1 MLKKL
6 FLKIVN
12 KKKIKNFDFSKTES
26 VLFRVGDRIGDSVI
40 ITSALNQLKQAFP
53 NIKLGYF
60 VSKHNEFIFKNSPL
74 NIVCIKGFWDCL
86 KNRKKWQV
94 IINMEPSF
102 TSKQLLQYFLLV
114 PQYTIAFPKT
124 YKKYYNKDTVI
135 TDLYIE
141 QVCHFSKILSLTPF
155 KKFVEKIPV
164 SYVLPEIPK
173 ENINEAL
180 SLWNKK
186 IKILVCPKGAYRK
199 IDSDILYKAIA
210 ALPKEILTDC
220 HFLISLTKNTEE
232 YKILQNIKNGTITFA
247 PPTNIQTFTDLIK
260 SADIVLSVDS
270 APVHLAVACN
280 KYLIALFLNYKDNL
294 SCFAPEINEKTTVIK
309 TKKEYFTNEPIFK
322 DFDIASITKTLEKY
336 INIVKNPTC

>member
-12 KKKIKNFDFSKTES
+12 KKKTENFDFSKTES

-40 ITSALNQLKQAFP
+40 ITSVLNQLKQAFP

-74 NIVCIKGFWDCL
+74 NIVCIKGFWGCL

-94 IINMEPSF
+94 IINMEPAF
-102 TSKQLLQYFLLV
+102 TSKQLFQYFLLA
-114 PQYTIAFPKT
+114 PQYTIAFPKV

-141 QVCHFSKILSLTPF
+141 QFCHFSKILSLTPF
-155 KKFVEKIPV
+155 KKFVENIPV
-164 SYVLPEIPK
+164 SYVLPEIPQK
-173 ENINEAL
+173 NINEAS

-186 IKILVCPKGAYRK
+186 VKILVCPKGAFRE
-199 IDSDILYKAIA
+199 IDPEVLYKAIA
-210 ALPKEILTDC
+210 ALPKEILAQC
-220 HFLISLTKNTEE
+220 HFLISLTKNAEE
-232 YKILQNIKNGTITFA
+232 YKILQNINNCTITFA
-247 PPTNIQTFTDLIK
+247 PPISTQTFTGLIK

-270 APVHLAVACN
+270 APVHLAVAYN

-294 SCFAPEINEKTTVIK
+294 RCFAPEINEKITVIK
-309 TKKEYFTNEPIFK
+309 TKKEYFQIEKVFK
-322 DFDIASITKTLEKY
+322 DFDIPSITKALEKY
-336 INIVKNPTC
+336 INIVKNPIH